1 MSSENAQQQSTEA
14 RIGAGGNYDA
24 VIVGAGFAGLCM
36 LHRLRKLG
44 LTARICEA
52 GAGVG
57 GTWFWN
63 RYPGARVDIESLEYS
78 YSFSDELQQEWKWSE
93 RYAPQAELLRYAN
106 HVCDRFDLRRD
117 IDFNTRVSA
126 AMFDQKSNQWNIDTS
141 RGERLTARFCIMA
154 SGFLSAPKKIEYDG
168 LDSFTGKVYYTS
180 QWPHEEV
187 DFTGKRVG
195 IIGTGS
201 SAIQS
206 IPIIAQQAAHLYVF
220 QRTANFSIPAN
231 NCRLDPGYERSI
243 KDNYAEVRRMQRE
256 SFGGYVSV
264 NFKATPPS
272 TRRALEV
279 TPEEREAEYESR
291 WKSGGLCYYT
301 AFADLLTSKEANDT
315 AADFVR
321 AKIRAKVRDPAVA
334 ELLVPK
340 GFPFGTK
347 RICADTNYY
356 ETYNRDNVTLVDIHA
371 APIEAITPK
380 GMRVGGKEI
389 ELDAIIAATGFDAV
403 TGALTRIDIRGRGG
417 ISLKQKWEKGPRTHL
432 GLMSAGFPNLF
443 TMAGPGSTSSL
454 TNSIVATEQHTEW
467 IADCIE
473 HLRRHGRTSIEPTE
487 EAEEGWVKLVNDVA
501 DQTLFPLANSWYMGA
516 NVPGKPRVSLSYL
529 GGFNDY
535 SQKCRAVAASGYQ
548 GFVLSA

>member
-1 MSSENAQQQSTEA
+1 MSPEIAQEKSSDTRSQAA
-14 RIGAGGNYDA
+14 RKYDV

-36 LHRLRKLG
+36 LHRVREMG
-44 LTARICEA
+44 LTARVCEA
-52 GAGVG
+52 GSGVG
-57 GTWFWN
+57 GTWYWN

-78 YSFSDELQQEWKWSE
+78 YSFSEALQQEWKWSE

-106 HVCDRFDLRRD
+106 HVCDRFDLRGD
-117 IDFNTRVSA
+117 IDFNTRVNA
-126 AMFDQKSNQWNIDTS
+126 AVFDETANRWNIDTS
-141 RGERLTARFCIMA
+141 RGERLAARFCIMA
-154 SGFLSAPKKIEYDG
+154 SGFLSAPKKLEYDG
-168 LDSFTGKVYYTS
+168 VESFTGKVYYTS
-180 QWPHEEV
+180 QWPHEDV

-195 IIGTGS
+195 VIGTGS

-206 IPIIAQQAAHLYVF
+206 IPVIARQAEHLYVF

-231 NCRLDPGYERSI
+231 NCPLDPEYERSI
-243 KDNYAEVRRMQRE
+243 KENYAEVRRMQRE

-264 NFKATPPS
+264 NFKATPPN
-272 TRRALEV
+272 TQLALEV

-301 AFADLLTSKEANDT
+301 AYADLLTSKEANDT
-315 AADFVR
+315 AAEFVR
-321 AKIRAKVRDPAVA
+321 AKIRAKVNDPAVA
-334 ELLVPK
+334 ELLTPK

-347 RICADTNYY
+347 RICADTGYY
-356 ETYNRDNVTLVDIHA
+356 ETYNRDNVTLVDLNA

-380 GMRVGGKEI
+380 GMQVGGKEY

-403 TGALTRIDIRGRGG
+403 TGALSRIDIRGKGG
-417 ISLKQKWEKGPRTHL
+417 ISLNKKWEQGPRTHL
-432 GLMSAGFPNLF
+432 GLMTAGFPNLF

-454 TNSIVATEQHTEW
+454 TNSITATEQHTDW
-467 IADCIE
+467 IADCVAY
-473 HLRRHGRTSIEPTE
+473 LSKHGHTSIEPTV
-487 EAEEGWVKLVNDVA
+487 EAEDSWVKLVNDVA
-501 DQTLFPLANSWYMGA
+501 EQTLFPLANSWYMGA

-535 SQKCRAVAASGYQ
+535 SNKCRDIAASGYP